1 MEDQDFIQANAI
13 AISLDKQ
20 QADVNELSKCMGF
33 LRDLARDKLDGALFF
48 EYLDTIIAEGQAV
61 VRSGRTLDYYRAI
74 RDACRQHL
82 MPHKSNPQ
90 AMAEILGWAA
100 RFMRYYAVEEQLGRE
115 ATPPRGTHQQRAPRP
130 AAAGTRQQR
139 VPRLTAA
146 GTRRTGA
153 ARWFNADRRF
163 GSIIPDD
170 GGKDV
175 FVHLS
180 QVASGKALREGQ
192 RVSFVMGTG
201 PKGLPEA
208 QDVQPE

>member
-130 AAAGTRQQR
+130 AAAGTR
-139 VPRLTAA
+139 
-146 GTRRTGA
+146 RTGTVK
-153 ARWFNADRRF
+153 RF
-163 GSIIPDD
+163 DTNRGFGFITPD
-170 GGKDV
+170 GGGDDV

-180 QVASGKALREGQ
+180 QVASGKVLREGQ
-192 RVSFVMGTG
+192 RVSFVMGIG
-201 PKGLPEA
+201 SKGRPQA